1 MTSPQ
6 FYLACFGIGFVLSLL
21 GAFGGT
27 FHWPFSGSSSAW
39 HGFHLPDLH
48 HTAHGHGGA
57 GISPYNFATLMAFL
71 SLFGG
76 VGYLLSRHGG
86 LAGFV
91 VAGIAIAAGLAGA
104 ALVFSFLTRVLLRHE
119 RSLDA
124 ADYEMVGVLGRVTVP
139 IREGGTGEV
148 VYSQGGT
155 RKSVGARTENGGA
168 MARGSE
174 VVVTRFERGIAYVR
188 GWEELAEGPAVPQAR
203 RIE

>member
-1 MTSPQ
+1 MTPQQ
-6 FYLACFGIGFVLSLL
+6 FYLVCFAIGFVLSIL

-27 FHWPFSGSSSAW
+27 FHWPSSGGAHAW
-39 HGFHLPDLH
+39 HGFHLPKLH
-48 HTAHGHGGA
+48 GTGHGGG

-76 VGYLLSRHGG
+76 VGYLLSSHGG
-86 LAGFV
+86 FAGFV
-91 VAGIAIAAGLAGA
+91 VAGIAIAAGIAGA
-104 ALVFSFLTRVLLRHE
+104 ALVFVFLTRVLLRHE

-155 RKSVGARTENGGA
+155 RKSVGARSENGTA
-168 MARGSE
+168 VARGVE

-188 GWEELAEGPAVPQAR
+188 GWEELAEGQGVPESR